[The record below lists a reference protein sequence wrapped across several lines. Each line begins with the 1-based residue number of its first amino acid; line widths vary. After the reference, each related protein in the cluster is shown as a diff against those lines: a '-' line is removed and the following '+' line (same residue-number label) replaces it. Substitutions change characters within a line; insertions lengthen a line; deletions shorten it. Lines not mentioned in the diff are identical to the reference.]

1 MEIIMIYKKF
11 SKERS
16 QEIDQ
21 TLKSVYEALDE
32 KGYNAIDQIWEY
44 LLTEDETYITSY
56 KNARKLIT
64 AFDREEIGFYLLE
77 KYFKVLIQ

>member
-1 MEIIMIYKKF
+1 MIYKKF
-11 SKERS
+11 SKERC

-21 TLKSVYEALDE
+21 MLKVVYEALDE
-32 KGYNAIDQIWEY
+32 KGYNAIGQIWDY
-44 LLTEDETYITSY
+44 LLTDDATYITNH

-77 KYFKVLIQ
+77 KYFNI